1 MASANDATVAL
12 AERIA
17 GTENAFVKMMNDKV
31 LELGLKNT
39 VFKNCTGLDEDGHF
53 SSAYDLSVIARVL
66 LSHDEILR
74 FSSVYEDY
82 IRKDTPNKYW
92 VVNTNKLVRFY
103 DGADGLKTGFTD
115 NAGYTMAVT
124 AKRDNMRLIAIVLGE
139 SVSKVRNEEATELL
153 DYGFNT
159 YKIDLIKAKGDVVD
173 TVNIDKS
180 NKDNVNIITKDDI
193 SILNKKTDASINY
206 DTNVKINE
214 IKLPIKKGDVVGK
227 LDVLYNDKVI
237 KSTDLIIDDDV
248 DKINYFVYL
257 YNNIKDVINGNLF

>member
-1 MASANDATVAL
+1 M
-12 AERIA
+12 
-17 GTENAFVKMMNDKV
+17 
-31 LELGLKNT
+31 
-39 VFKNCTGLDEDGHF
+39 
-53 SSAYDLSVIARVL
+53 
-66 LSHDEILR
+66 
-74 FSSVYEDY
+74 
-82 IRKDTPNKYW
+82 
-92 VVNTNKLVRFY
+92 RFY

-124 AKRDNMRLIAIVLGE
+124 AKRDDMRLIAIVLGE
-139 SVSKVRNEEATELL
+139 SVSKVRNEETTELL

-159 YKIDLIKAKGDVVD
+159 YKIDLIKGKGEVVD

-206 DTNVKINE
+206 DTKVKINE
-214 IKLPIKKGDVVGK
+214 IKLPIKKGDIVGK
-227 LDVLYNDKVI
+227 LDVLYNDKII